1 MPLRVVMRREG
12 RGGDVASQEER
23 LRLRHTA
30 SSSSGSVGMSF
41 NLQFAGDCKRSLITF
56 KLH

>member
-12 RGGDVASQEER
+12 RGGDVASQEAR
-23 LRLRHTA
+23 LKHTA

-41 NLQFAGDCKRSLITF
+41 NLQFANDCKRSLIAF